1 LEDANESFLWH
12 QYTAGKGWVRKD
24 KREYINVGREKEY
37 MNVARV
43 QTERHIRTVGKDDCK
58 IKEGGRWG
66 GREVVGEEKYK
77 CAGEGKKGNTKMRV
91 GGGTERYIRKVCEGR
106 LLHIIQVVGVAE
118 IRIGW
123 VKKAHYGKVNRG

>member
-1 LEDANESFLWH
+1 M
-12 QYTAGKGWVRKD
+12 KGWVRKD
-24 KREYINVGREKEY
+24 KREYINVKREKEY

-43 QTERHIRTVGKDDCK
+43 QTDDCK

-106 LLHIIQVVGVAE
+106 LIHIIQVVGVAE